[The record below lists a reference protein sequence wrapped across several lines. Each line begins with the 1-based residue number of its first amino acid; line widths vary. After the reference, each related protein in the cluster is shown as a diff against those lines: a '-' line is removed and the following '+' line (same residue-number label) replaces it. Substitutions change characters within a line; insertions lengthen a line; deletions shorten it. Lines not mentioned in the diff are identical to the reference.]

1 MMLTTQQAAERLAVH
16 PTTIRRLVKSGKIK
30 AVLLSNSERARF
42 RIDEKELQAFID
54 GDSTTKT
61 LDDSVIDNYQGTGL

>member
-16 PTTIRRLVKSGKIK
+16 PTTIRRLVKAGKIK

-54 GDSTTKT
+54 GGSVEQ